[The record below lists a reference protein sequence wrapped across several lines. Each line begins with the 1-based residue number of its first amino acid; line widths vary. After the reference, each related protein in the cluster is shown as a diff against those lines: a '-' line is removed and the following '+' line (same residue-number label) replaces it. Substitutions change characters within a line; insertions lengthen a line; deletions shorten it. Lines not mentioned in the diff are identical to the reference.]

1 MVLFMLVSALIDYIQ
16 LIAVFM
22 QCRDDT
28 VDVIVVM
35 GLNSDCQNDFLEAVG
50 DLCLVMVK
58 IDDVR
63 IFLS

>member
-1 MVLFMLVSALIDYIQ
+1 MVLFMLVSASIDYIQ

-22 QCRDDT
+22 QRRNDA

-35 GLNSDCQNDFLEAVG
+35 GLNSDCQNDFLEAVS
-50 DLCLVMVK
+50 DLCLVVIK